1 MSQSKD
7 LWDYT
12 SVRKWSWTLILKPI
26 GEQTPNEIIKCN
38 SCLDP
43 SCMNKAQNNM
53 KQVTHQYDQLLILF
67 KQAFELI
74 EKMLSNISE
83 NEYKKLTNADWKK
96 FFEYCQNFRG
106 GSWCRWCRKVEA
118 KINLAVFSISSCP
131 KVNFLLA
138 NDKTLIIL
146 YSSQKE
152 IYFWTRGNGKNG

>member
-1 MSQSKD
+1 M
-7 LWDYT
+7 
-12 SVRKWSWTLILKPI
+12 ILKSI

-83 NEYKKLTNADWKK
+83 NEYKKLANADWKN
-96 FFEYCQNFRG
+96 FF
-106 GSWCRWCRKVEA
+106 
-118 KINLAVFSISSCP
+118 LSI
-131 KVNFLLA
+131 
-138 NDKTLIIL
+138 
-146 YSSQKE
+146 
-152 IYFWTRGNGKNG
+152 